1 MSGQLDGYTGKSKFL
16 SLPHIICRNR
26 FWMNCRSNCEDK
38 AMRLIPFLGIC
49 CCSVAKMCLTLWNSM
64 NCVQMLHFPVLHC
77 LPELSLGEQSTV
89 SIELVMPSNHLILC
103 LPLILNLSQHQDLFQ
118 WVSSLYQVVKVLEFQ
133 LMLNTQD
140 WFPLRWSGWISL
152 LSKGS
157 QESFPVPQFR
167 SINSSWLTFLYS
179 SILISIYDYWKN
191 HSFD

>member
-1 MSGQLDGYTGKSKFL
+1 MSGQLDGYTGKSKIL

-118 WVSSLYQVVKVLEFQ
+118 WVSSLYQVAKVLELQ
-133 LMLNTQD
+133 LQYQSFNEYSGLISFRID
-140 WFPLRWSGWISL
+140 WFDLLEVQGTFKSL
-152 LSKGS
+152 LWHHSSK
-157 QESFPVPQFR
+157 
-167 SINSSWLTFLYS
+167 T
-179 SILISIYDYWKN
+179 SILST
-191 HSFD
+191 FFMV